1 MFVMEIKDAVLGLL
15 NDLSGNDPMTRGLV
29 TVWFLAVCSYLA
41 RSIPAKIN
49 RFLRNN
55 LTVST
60 FLSHDEDVKSKE
72 FFIAYEE
79 WLIKENWFAVR
90 NRSTGVSE
98 LDSNTGLGQGKH
110 LMLIRGRFISV
121 TKERTKDNRGNIIQA
136 LSLVTLGRN
145 ANVFDFIT
153 DECLVKDQR
162 RYFWEIAN
170 WTGAWTKT
178 AVIKQSPTLFLAENV
193 RKELYKCLDDFV
205 SNEAWYRKNGK
216 PYRLNI
222 ILYGPPGTGKTEL
235 TRHISDYLNSDLYSM
250 SPLDM
255 GNASLRNVAKSLGG
269 KRLGVIGIEDFESIA
284 LSRTFKTKRDKLNKL
299 REDGKTEELEAI
311 KKQDRDMMALENIR
325 FSGYDISDFLN
336 ALQGLRVMENL
347 VIVMTTNHIDMIDE
361 AVTRGSRCNLKLYV
375 GPLGLE
381 QVKAKF
387 EHQYEKPFPNYI
399 QEIKPIKACD
409 LDALSSKNAFDPD
422 GFVAGLIESYGTLD
436 VSTEEETVS

>member
-15 NDLSGNDPMTRGLV
+15 NDLSGNDPVTRGLV

-41 RSIPAKIN
+41 RSVPAKIN

-60 FLSHDEDVKSKE
+60 FLSHDEDIKSKE

-136 LSLVTLGRN
+136 LSLITLGRN

-170 WTGAWTKT
+170 WTGA
-178 AVIKQSPTLFLAENV
+178 
-193 RKELYKCLDDFV
+193 
-205 SNEAWYRKNGK
+205 
-216 PYRLNI
+216 
-222 ILYGPPGTGKTEL
+222 
-235 TRHISDYLNSDLYSM
+235 
-250 SPLDM
+250 
-255 GNASLRNVAKSLGG
+255 
-269 KRLGVIGIEDFESIA
+269 
-284 LSRTFKTKRDKLNKL
+284 
-299 REDGKTEELEAI
+299 
-311 KKQDRDMMALENIR
+311 
-325 FSGYDISDFLN
+325 
-336 ALQGLRVMENL
+336 
-347 VIVMTTNHIDMIDE
+347 
-361 AVTRGSRCNLKLYV
+361 
-375 GPLGLE
+375 
-381 QVKAKF
+381 
-387 EHQYEKPFPNYI
+387 
-399 QEIKPIKACD
+399 
-409 LDALSSKNAFDPD
+409 
-422 GFVAGLIESYGTLD
+422 
-436 VSTEEETVS
+436 